1 MLEVMLRPF
10 VACMVLVAIH
20 AYLGVHII
28 ARGVIFV
35 DLALAQM
42 AALGSITA
50 LLFDI
55 SPDTRTAHLFGLAFT
70 TIGAAIFA
78 LTRTS
83 GRSRVPQE
91 AIIGIVF
98 VVASAATILVADQAP
113 RGAETIKDTLVGS
126 ILWIGW
132 PTIVRLTVAYVL
144 LGALLLVFHKRF
156 TAISF
161 AVESEP
167 PTLRVRLWD
176 FLFYLAF
183 GFVITLSVPHA
194 GVLLVFTFL
203 VVPAV
208 VAFCFTNRPAKLAM
222 VSWAAAVVASAGGLG
237 LSYQYDLPT
246 GPAIVVTFGIVL
258 LLAAVARAIRV
269 RGGHLALPSEPGSLP
284 D

>member
-55 SPDTRTAHLFGLAFT
+55 SPDTQTAHLFGLGFT
-70 TIGAAIFA
+70 TMGAAIFA

-91 AIIGIVF
+91 AVIGIVF

-132 PTIVRLTVAYVL
+132 PTIVRLTAAYVL
-144 LGALLLVFHKRF
+144 LGAFLLVFHKRF
-156 TAISF
+156 TDISF
-161 AVESEP
+161 AVESER
-167 PTLRVRLWD
+167 PTLTVRLWD

-208 VAFCFTNRPAKLAM
+208 VAFCFTDRPAKLA
-222 VSWAAAVVASAGGLG
+222 VWSWGAAVVASAGGLA

-246 GPAIVVTFGIVL
+246 GPAIVVTFGVVL
-258 LLAAVARAIRV
+258 LLAAAV
-269 RGGHLALPSEPGSLP
+269 RGIRMRGRQGPPPTEAGARP

>member
-50 LLFDI
+50 LLFNI
-55 SPDTRTAHLFGLAFT
+55 SPDTQTAHLFGLAFAT
-70 TIGAAIFA
+70 VGAAIFA

-98 VVASAATILVADQAP
+98 VVASAATILVADRAP

-132 PTIVRLTVAYVL
+132 GTVGRLAAAYAV
-144 LGALLLVFHKRF
+144 LGAVLFAFHKHF
-156 TAISF
+156 TRLSF
-161 AVESEP
+161 EEHSGPLTAR
-167 PTLRVRLWD
+167 TRWWD
-176 FLFYLAF
+176 FLFYLIF

-208 VAFCFTNRPAKLAM
+208 VAFCFTDRPAKLAM
-222 VSWAAAVVASAGGLG
+222 WSWGAAVVASASGLG
-237 LSYQYDLPT
+237 LSYHYDLPT
-246 GPAIVVTFGIVL
+246 GPTIVVTFGAVL
-258 LLAAVARAIRV
+258 LLAAAV
-269 RGGHLALPSEPGSLP
+269 RRLRPRSAPEAAPMEAGAQA